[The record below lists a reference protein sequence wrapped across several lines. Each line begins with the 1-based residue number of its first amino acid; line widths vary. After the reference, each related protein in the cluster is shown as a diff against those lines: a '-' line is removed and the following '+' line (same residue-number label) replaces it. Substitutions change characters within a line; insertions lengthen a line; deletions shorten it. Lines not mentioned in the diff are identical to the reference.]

1 MGPGWARECGAWEV
15 SGRPSSRHHLHPDS
29 IFISVTIRPHTP
41 LFSTFT
47 PRSSCLRNFLVPS
60 LLFILIFWVGILSL
74 ENWQKKI
81 GFWIPIHFN
90 KYLFSLPNSLSGT
103 TLAAAAESK
112 CITPSSVA
120 LHALM
125 TFLTA
130 SLNVYTTQWHA
141 FTKRGMSRYF
151 RMGHFKRTL
160 SGLPSMPLWSSH
172 WTACRNGAGGC
183 WKDRGGPFWD
193 PHSNALNVTIVR
205 RRERITVFN
214 QLIQHEESIHV
225 QCGYVYDPSW
235 GSLCFQTG
243 CLPSQCGRLAS
254 NRLGDRDNLM
264 LMIQI

>member
-1 MGPGWARECGAWEV
+1 M
-15 SGRPSSRHHLHPDS
+15 S
-29 IFISVTIRPHTP
+29 
-41 LFSTFT
+41 
-47 PRSSCLRNFLVPS
+47 RNFLVPS
-60 LLFILIFWVGILSL
+60 LLFILIFWLGFCLWKTDKKNLVSGSQYILTSICFPC
-74 ENWQKKI
+74 QT
-81 GFWIPIHFN
+81 
-90 KYLFSLPNSLSGT
+90 LSGT

-130 SLNVYTTQWHA
+130 SLNVYTTQYA

-151 RMGHFKRTL
+151 RMGHFKRML

-214 QLIQHEESIHV
+214 QLIQHESQFTYNV
-225 QCGYVYDPSW
+225 VMCMTPAGVPSAFRRDVYHHNVVVSHPIAWRQRQPNVDD
-235 GSLCFQTG
+235 
-243 CLPSQCGRLAS
+243 S
-254 NRLGDRDNLM
+254 N
-264 LMIQI
+264 IKV